1 VAVLAS
7 GVDQVYPPQNLQLA
21 QEIRSGGA
29 LVSEYAPGCRPESNN
44 FPARNRIISGLSRGV
59 VIVEA
64 GERSG
69 ALITASFAAEQGREL
84 FAVPGSILNP
94 GSVGCNRLLQQGAT
108 PLLSVDDVLEQLD
121 MTRAVEQQS
130 VRRSVP
136 ADPQESQLLRQ
147 LSSQPVH
154 VDDLVRQTGLPAP
167 ALSGLLV
174 MMELKGLVRQ
184 SGAMMYVRT

>member
-1 VAVLAS
+1 
-7 GVDQVYPPQNLQLA
+7 
-21 QEIRSGGA
+21 
-29 LVSEYAPGCRPESNN
+29 
-44 FPARNRIISGLSRGV
+44 
-59 VIVEA
+59 
-64 GERSG
+64 
-69 ALITASFAAEQGREL
+69 
-84 FAVPGSILNP
+84 
-94 GSVGCNRLLQQGAT
+94 
-108 PLLSVDDVLEQLD
+108 
-121 MTRAVEQQS
+121 